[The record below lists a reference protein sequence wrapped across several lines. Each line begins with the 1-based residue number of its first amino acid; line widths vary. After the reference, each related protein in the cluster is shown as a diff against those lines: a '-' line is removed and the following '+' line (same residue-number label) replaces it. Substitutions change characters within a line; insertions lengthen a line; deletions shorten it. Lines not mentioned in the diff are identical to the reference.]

1 MFYQRKDKHMKPS
14 GIGGQAVIE
23 GVMMKNKERYAI
35 AVRKPDNEII
45 VKEDSFNSI
54 ADKYKVWK
62 LPILRG
68 VLAFAESMSIGIK
81 TLNFSAS
88 FYEEEETAK
97 ESKVDKAISKVFKDK
112 GEAILAAITMI
123 IAVVLAVGI
132 FIVLP
137 AFAATQL
144 GKVISSDSLVA
155 LVEGIIR
162 IVIFVLYVVAISQL
176 KDIKRVFMYHGAEH
190 KTINCIENGIE
201 LTVENVKWQS
211 RQHKRCGTSF
221 LFIVMFV
228 SVIFFMFIRTD
239 ITWLRY
245 ASRIILIPVIA
256 GISYEFIRF
265 AGRND
270 SIAVRVLSKPG
281 MWLQGLTT
289 REPDDDMIEVAIKS
303 VEAVFN
309 WKDFLGVEDS
319 ETGEVPTEE
328 GKTAGNEKQSA
339 VPEAK
344 GKSNNRTKNTS
355 SNKNTSKNTQNNS
368 KSAQAKSVQKTGSNN
383 KSNNS
388 QNRDNK
394 NIENKNLKSEDS
406 IKSEKSNQ
414 KQADIQNQTDV
425 QKQEST
431 QKQNSAARNNKK
443 STSGKKDRANTARSN
458 NQKKAEDNKAVR
470 ETAATSMRMEPLQA
484 RDIFEEEDEILRAL
498 DDFVAVTDEADKK
511 D

>member
-1 MFYQRKDKHMKPS
+1 MKPS

-35 AVRKPDNEII
+35 AVRKPDNEIV

-54 ADKYKVWK
+54 AEKHKVWK

-190 KTINCIENGIE
+190 KTINCIENGFE

-270 SIAVRVLSKPG
+270 SIFVRVLSKPG

-319 ETGEVPTEE
+319 EAGDASTGE
-328 GKTAGNEKQSA
+328 GKTVRNGKQST
-339 VPEAK
+339 VNETK
-344 GKSNNRTKNTS
+344 GKTNSQTKNTNG
-355 SNKNTSKNTQNNS
+355 NKSTSKNGQNNNS
-368 KSAQAKSVQKTGSNN
+368 KSAQAKTKNT
-383 KSNNS
+383 NS
-388 QNRDNK
+388 QNRSNK
-394 NIENKNLKSEDS
+394 NIENKNTKLDDS
-406 IKSEKSNQ
+406 IKAE
-414 KQADIQNQTDV
+414 
-425 QKQEST
+425 EST
-431 QKQNSAARNNKK
+431 QKQNGTQKQDGVGKQDGTQKLTSSARNNSKK
-443 STSGKKDRANTARSN
+443 GSNGKRDRANSVRSN
-458 NQKKAEDNKAVR
+458 NQKIADDNKAVR

-484 RDIFEEEDEILRAL
+484 RDIFEEEDEILKAL
-498 DDFVAVTDEADKK
+498 DDFVAVTDEAAKK

>member
-1 MFYQRKDKHMKPS
+1 MKPS

-35 AVRKPDNEII
+35 AVRKPDKEIV
-45 VKEDSFNSI
+45 VKEDSFKSI
-54 ADKYKVWK
+54 AEKHKVWK

-68 VLAFAESMSIGIK
+68 IVAFAESMSIGIK

-97 ESKVDKAISKVFKDK
+97 ESKVDKALSKVFKDK

-123 IAVVLAVGI
+123 IAVILAVGI

-137 AFAATQL
+137 AFAAAQL
-144 GKVISSDSLVA
+144 GNVIASGSLIA
-155 LVEGIIR
+155 LVEGVIR
-162 IVIFVLYVVAISQL
+162 IVLFVLYVVAISQI

-190 KTINCIENGIE
+190 KTINCIENGFE

-221 LFIVMFV
+221 LFIVMFI

-270 SIAVRVLSKPG
+270 SIAVRILSKPG

-289 REPDDDMIEVAIKS
+289 REPDEDMIEVAIRS
-303 VEAVFN
+303 VEAVFD

-319 ETGEVPTEE
+319 EVN
-328 GKTAGNEKQSA
+328 TASEKDEHTVRTDKHSA
-339 VPEAK
+339 GTNNR
-344 GKSNNRTKNTS
+344 GKSNNQNNNTN
-355 SNKNTSKNTQNNS
+355 SNKSTSK
-368 KSAQAKSVQKTGSNN
+368 
-383 KSNNS
+383 NS
-388 QNRDNK
+388 QNRNSKSTQNKTAQKAENSGKNTNNKRQSNK
-394 NIENKNLKSEDS
+394 NIENNNTQIDDNIRAEEVNQIQEDT
-406 IKSEKSNQ
+406 K
-414 KQADIQNQTDV
+414 
-425 QKQEST
+425 
-431 QKQNSAARNNKK
+431 KQNSSAKNNTKK
-443 STSGKKDRANTARSN
+443 NNMGKKDRASSARSN
-458 NQKKAEDNKAVR
+458 KEINAGSNNAVR

-484 RDIFEEEDEILRAL
+484 RDIFEEEDEILKAL
-498 DDFVAVTDEADKK
+498 DDFVAVTDEAAKK